1 MELKTSRIPVLTAYS
16 QLLAEGYFEAWSG
29 SGTFVQVPCPSN
41 GCRPLGATAG
51 LAESSLR
58 PDIGALGFQK
68 ACCTV
73 ERGLPRT
80 IPVESPSA
88 NESYLYQLERS
99 LHIQMVCAQL
109 VWPKRVGVQL
119 KDEST
124 SPVFQRRCTHT
135 ERAIGTNRTNP
146 GRKGSQYRTSEPL
159 ANSVACPAGLVDS
172 FRIATVKL
180 RPHRAI
186 SINGFP

>member
-1 MELKTSRIPVLTAYS
+1 MKTSRIPVLTADS
-16 QLLAEGYFEAWSG
+16 QPG
-29 SGTFVQVPCPSN
+29 
-41 GCRPLGATAG
+41 LGREHSFKFPARAMDVAPWALRRG

-58 PDIGALGFQK
+58 PDIGALGFQE

-99 LHIQMVCAQL
+99 LHVQMVCAQL

-135 ERAIGTNRTNP
+135 ERSIGTNSTNP

-159 ANSVACPAGLVDS
+159 ANSVACEAGLVDS

-180 RPHRAI
+180 RSHRAI

>member
-1 MELKTSRIPVLTAYS
+1 MDLKTPRILVLTAYS
-16 QLLAEGYFEAWSG
+16 QLLAEGYFETWSG

-41 GCRPLGATAG
+41 GC
-51 LAESSLR
+51 
-58 PDIGALGFQK
+58 GALGFQE
-68 ACCTV
+68 ASCTV

-99 LHIQMVCAQL
+99 LHIQMVCAQP
-109 VWPKRVGVQL
+109 VSPKRVGVQL

-135 ERAIGTNRTNP
+135 ERSIGTNSTNP

-159 ANSVACPAGLVDS
+159 ANSVACPAGLVHS
-172 FRIATVKL
+172 FPIATVKL
-180 RPHRAI
+180 RSHRAI